1 MDELLFEEIM
11 RSLRPAPRAAAPAAD
26 PRMEA
31 RALLLSRLAQQDAT
45 RLESVTPGRRN
56 PLVDAA
62 VSLTPFGDAGEIVS
76 ALEEGQHGRAGLA
89 TLLALLG
96 TAGGVGVGRRI
107 LRGRRVA
114 RETAEAADL
123 MRSAEREVFRSLTGQ
138 ARERAQR
145 MGGQVAAD
153 PIAELNRLLQ
163 GGPQ

>member
-1 MDELLFEEIM
+1 MDELLFQEWV
-11 RSLRPAPRAAAPAAD
+11 RSLRTPAPATED
-26 PRMEA
+26 PRVGA
-31 RALLLSRLAQQDAT
+31 HALLLSRLAQQDAT

-56 PLVDAA
+56 PLAEAA
-62 VSLTPFGDAGEIVS
+62 INLTPFGDTGEVVS
-76 ALEEGQHGRAGLA
+76 ALEDREFGRAGLA

-107 LRGRRVA
+107 LRGRRAV
-114 RETAEAADL
+114 REAAEAADL
-123 MRSAEREVFRSLTGQ
+123 MRGAEREVFRSLTEQ

-163 GGPQ
+163 RGPQ

>member
-1 MDELLFEEIM
+1 MDELLFQEIM
-11 RSLRPAPRAAAPAAD
+11 RSLRPAPRAAAPAD

-31 RALLLSRLAQQDAT
+31 KALLLSRLAQQDAT

-56 PLVDAA
+56 PIVDAA
-62 VSLTPFGDAGEIVS
+62 INLTPFGDTGEIVS
-76 ALEEGQHGRAGLA
+76 ALEEGEHGRAGLA

-96 TAGGVGVGRRI
+96 TAGGVGVGRRV
-107 LRGRRVA
+107 LRGRRAV
-114 RETAEAADL
+114 REAAEAADL
-123 MRSAEREVFRSLTGQ
+123 MQGAEREVFRSLTQQ

-163 GGPQ
+163 RGPQ